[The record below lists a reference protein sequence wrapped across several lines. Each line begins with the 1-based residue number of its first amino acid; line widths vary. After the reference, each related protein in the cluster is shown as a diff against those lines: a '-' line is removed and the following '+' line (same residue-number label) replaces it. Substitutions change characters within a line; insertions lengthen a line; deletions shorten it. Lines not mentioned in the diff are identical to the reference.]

1 MADRR
6 HGRRARE
13 LRRLPLDLSILVAHE
28 RLVLSEIRLG
38 AGADG
43 PSAHIHN
50 EHFDGFYVV
59 DGEASVLLGS
69 EWHALPAGAA
79 VVIPPRVVHT
89 FRNDSSAA
97 VVTLNLHVPGAGFD
111 DYVRAGREGD
121 DEARAR
127 FDQAPPPEDG
137 GRPGSDA
144 ILVRDRP
151 VQIET
156 PTLSLRE
163 REGEPGA
170 AEEDGAVA
178 RYALGEG
185 RFVELIAR

>member
-1 MADRR
+1 MPL
-6 HGRRARE
+6 E
-13 LRRLPLDLSILVAHE
+13 LTILVADE
-28 RLVLSEIRLG
+28 KLVLSEIRLG

-43 PSAHIHN
+43 PAAHIHN
-50 EHFDGFYVV
+50 EHSDGFYVV
-59 DGEASVLLGS
+59 EGEASVLLGS

-89 FRNDSSAA
+89 FRNDSSAD

-111 DYVRAGREGD
+111 DYVRAGRERD
-121 DEARAR
+121 HEARAR

-144 ILVRDRP
+144 ILARERP
-151 VQIET
+151 VRIET

-163 REGEPGA
+163 RDGEPGLSQ
-170 AEEDGAVA
+170 DGAVA
-178 RYALGEG
+178 RYALDET